1 MARNPKRLGVGA
13 TIVIVLV
20 ILALIAAAGFV
31 FWLCY
36 DLVNLQPENPVL
48 NGNSVELPTVSTE
61 AIPTEE
67 ETVPPTTEAPVPE
80 HVVAT
85 ATISTQGDLLMP

>member
-67 ETVPPTTEAPVPE
+67 ETVPPTTEA
-80 HVVAT
+80 
-85 ATISTQGDLLMP
+85 